1 MADLW
6 ETFYKAKR
14 ALEGSG
20 SERECLA
27 GAFHEINAGQTTD
40 IPDKAEISWA
50 EVKKGMSKVQ
60 ISGEQ
65 GTLQSSVD
73 IMSDEEVAR
82 ISECIVTIYAVIDL
96 NEKLDNKMDQ

>member
-6 ETFYKAKR
+6 ETFYNAKR

-20 SERECLA
+20 S
-27 GAFHEINAGQTTD
+27 
-40 IPDKAEISWA
+40 
-50 EVKKGMSKVQ
+50 
-60 ISGEQ
+60 EQ

>member
-1 MADLW
+1 MLTRSELW
-6 ETFYKAKR
+6 QIYGK
-14 ALEGSG
+14 L
-20 SERECLA
+20 
-27 GAFHEINAGQTTD
+27 
-40 IPDKAEISWA
+40 
-50 EVKKGMSKVQ
+50 SKVR